1 MARRVGGREA
11 TFTRVFKGS
20 EETVYFDQVATGN
33 YRVQGPPSV
42 RLGTDYSLSD
52 RHSIGFSSNYNTNF

>member
-1 MARRVGGREA
+1 M
-11 TFTRVFKGS
+11 
-20 EETVYFDQVATGN
+20 YFDQVATGN